1 MTRTD
6 PHHTSPSFKD
16 ALALIR
22 DEVARLT
29 ATRPPM
35 KAGNQPIDEAGNRW
49 LDEMLALQD
58 QLQKVFEGNES
69 PESIINAIRNR
80 QHLDPRTAQGK

>member
-6 PHHTSPSFKD
+6 PHQTRPSFKD

-29 ATRPPM
+29 ANRPPM
-35 KAGNQPIDEAGNRW
+35 KAGNRPIDEAGNRW
-49 LDEMLALQD
+49 LDEMLALQQ
-58 QLQKVFEGNES
+58 QLQKVLEGNES
-69 PESIINAIRNR
+69 PEDIINTIRNR
-80 QHLDPRTAQGK
+80 QHLTPPPSN